1 MTGGAPLITIRLKPD
16 SALLTLALA
25 AHLAAGLALFLMDLP
40 FAAAASLSGLVVLS
54 AVRAARTQARKRG
67 LSLVLAADGG
77 VRVCRAGG
85 ENGDDETAWA
95 RVLPGAA
102 LFPAVLWFT
111 LAWTA
116 MDGRA
121 RRLSLMLIAA
131 EVEEDARGDDA
142 QWRRLRT
149 WLNHRAARPARDG
162 ASAPGNHRG

>member
-1 MTGGAPLITIRLKPD
+1 MTGGAPLTIRLKPD
-16 SALLTLALA
+16 ITLLALVLA
-25 AHLAAGLALFLMDLP
+25 AHLAAGLALFFMDLP
-40 FAAAASLSGLVVLS
+40 LVATVLLDGLVALS
-54 AVRAARTQARKRG
+54 AVRAARAQARKRG
-67 LSLVLAADGG
+67 LCLVLAADGG

-85 ENGDDETAWA
+85 ENDDETVWA
-95 RVLPGAA
+95 RVLPGST

-116 MDGRA
+116 EDGRA

-149 WLNHRAARPARDG
+149 WLNHR
-162 ASAPGNHRG
+162 